1 MVTGLILRN
10 VTHSNE
16 WAAVTGNL
24 SVDISAI
31 MQTLQRFYSGS
42 LTAVVLGPGFLQT
55 KRRSGSISFL
65 SVSPFA
71 MREKKKGCRHSAAS
85 QRVVDGNKRRQHMQM
100 SAS

>member
-42 LTAVVLGPGFLQT
+42 LTAVVLGLGFLQT

-71 MREKKKGCRHSAAS
+71 MREKKKG
-85 QRVVDGNKRRQHMQM
+85 VVTARRPKGLLTATNAGNTCK
-100 SAS
+100 